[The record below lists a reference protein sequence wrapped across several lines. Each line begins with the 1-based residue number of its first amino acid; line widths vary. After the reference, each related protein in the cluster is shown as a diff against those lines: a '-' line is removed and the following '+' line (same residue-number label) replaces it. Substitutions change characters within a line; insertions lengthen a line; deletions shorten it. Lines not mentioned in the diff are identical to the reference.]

1 MKNSALTLTGWRWA
15 RALLFVAIGLQ
26 AGCTT
31 VQTTYF
37 RSSYQQVENPTN
49 PALAAY
55 SGESRFQQVSDMT
68 DSAADM
74 YNDGYVMLG
83 YSQFISPLY
92 TSLAPGYATKYAS
105 VLGAEYALMETPRP
119 GASNLHHYL
128 VTYWGRIRPE
138 TATVGAYVQELPED
152 LLNRLGQ
159 EFNVVHVR
167 AVIPGTPAAQ
177 AGLKR
182 DDVILAINGLRVESL
197 RAFNG
202 FIKRAEG
209 EEAIVSLSRFG
220 KPLDVTI
227 DLREPPVTRASVNY
241 QEAPWRFTAPRDWS
255 MASAAN
261 VVANYQRQ
269 QIEEQRRRLAY
280 EEGRRAAMAAN
291 ASLSSNID
299 GAYVRASQR
308 TDGRMGTGAQSY
320 TRSDWRRGVPLPSKQ
335 EWSMEYGSF
344 LDNFNGLSGNP
355 NELDSLDIW
364 FKHAPNVYG
373 QLFTFPRPQVY

>member
-1 MKNSALTLTGWRWA
+1 MKNSALTLSSMRWA
-15 RALLFVAIGLQ
+15 RALLLIAVGLQ
-26 AGCTT
+26 TGCTT
-31 VQTTYF
+31 MQTTYF
-37 RSSYQQVENPTN
+37 RSSYQQVENPGN
-49 PALAAY
+49 PALAPY
-55 SGESRFQQVSDMT
+55 SGESRFQQVSNMA

-83 YSQFISPLY
+83 YSQFISPLF

-105 VLGAEYALMETPRP
+105 VLGAEYAVMETPQP
-119 GASNLHHYL
+119 GASNLHSYL
-128 VTYWGRIRPE
+128 VTYWSRIRPE
-138 TATVGAYVQELPED
+138 TATVGAYVQELPDD
-152 LLNRLGQ
+152 LLDRLGQ

-167 AVIPGTPAAQ
+167 AVIPGTPASA

-182 DDVILAINGLRVESL
+182 DDVVLAINGLRVESL

-227 DLREPPVTRASVNY
+227 DLRNPPTTRAAVNY
-241 QEAPWRFTAPRDWS
+241 QEAPWRYTKPTDWS

-269 QIEEQRRRLAY
+269 QLEEQRRQQAY
-280 EEGRRAAMAAN
+280 EQGRRAAMAAS
-291 ASLSSNID
+291 ASLNSNNNV
-299 GAYVRASQR
+299 AYGEATTRWNR
-308 TDGRMGTGAQSY
+308 TSY
-320 TRSDWRRGVPLPSKQ
+320 TRADWMRGVPQPSQQ

-344 LDNFNGLSGNP
+344 LDNFDGLGNP
-355 NELDSLDIW
+355 ELDSLDIW
-364 FKHAPNVYG
+364 FKHAPNTYG

>member
-1 MKNSALTLTGWRWA
+1 MKNSALTLSSMRWA
-15 RALLFVAIGLQ
+15 RALLLIAVGLQ
-26 AGCTT
+26 TGCTT
-31 VQTTYF
+31 MQTTYF
-37 RSSYQQVENPTN
+37 RSSYQQVENPGN
-49 PALAAY
+49 PALAPY
-55 SGESRFQQVSDMT
+55 SGESRFQQVSNMA

-83 YSQFISPLY
+83 YSQFISPLF

-105 VLGAEYALMETPRP
+105 VLGAEYAVMETPQP
-119 GASNLHHYL
+119 GASNLHSYL
-128 VTYWGRIRPE
+128 VTYWSRIRPE
-138 TATVGAYVQELPED
+138 TATVGAYVQELPDD
-152 LLNRLGQ
+152 LLDRLGQ

-167 AVIPGTPAAQ
+167 AVIPGTPASA

-182 DDVILAINGLRVESL
+182 DDVVLAINGLRVESL

-227 DLREPPVTRASVNY
+227 DLRNPPTTRAAVNY
-241 QEAPWRFTAPRDWS
+241 QEAPWRYTKPTDWS

-269 QIEEQRRRLAY
+269 QREEQRRQQAY
-280 EEGRRAAMAAN
+280 EEGRRAAMAAS
-291 ASLSSNID
+291 ASLNSNNNV
-299 GAYVRASQR
+299 AYGEATTRWNR
-308 TDGRMGTGAQSY
+308 TSY
-320 TRSDWRRGVPLPSKQ
+320 TRADWMRGVPQPSQQ

-344 LDNFNGLSGNP
+344 LDNFDGLGNP
-355 NELDSLDIW
+355 ELDSLDIW
-364 FKHAPNVYG
+364 FKHAPNTYG

>member
-1 MKNSALTLTGWRWA
+1 MKNSALTLSSMRWA
-15 RALLFVAIGLQ
+15 RALLLIAVGLQ
-26 AGCTT
+26 TGCTT
-31 VQTTYF
+31 MQTTYF
-37 RSSYQQVENPTN
+37 RSSYQQVENPGN
-49 PALAAY
+49 PALAPY
-55 SGESRFQQVSDMT
+55 SGESRFQQVSNMA

-83 YSQFISPLY
+83 YSQFISPLF

-105 VLGAEYALMETPRP
+105 VLGAEYAVMETPQP
-119 GASNLHHYL
+119 GASNLHSYL
-128 VTYWGRIRPE
+128 VTYWSRIRPE
-138 TATVGAYVQELPED
+138 TATVGAYVQELPDD
-152 LLNRLGQ
+152 LLDRLGQ

-167 AVIPGTPAAQ
+167 AVIPGTPASA

-182 DDVILAINGLRVESL
+182 DDVVLAINGLRVESL

-209 EEAIVSLSRFG
+209 EEAIVSVSRFG

-227 DLREPPVTRASVNY
+227 DLRNPPTTRAAVNY
-241 QEAPWRFTAPRDWS
+241 QEAPWRYTKPTDWS

-269 QIEEQRRRLAY
+269 QREEQRRQQAY
-280 EEGRRAAMAAN
+280 EEGRRAAMAAS
-291 ASLSSNID
+291 ASLNSNNNV
-299 GAYVRASQR
+299 AYGEATTRWNR
-308 TDGRMGTGAQSY
+308 TSY
-320 TRSDWRRGVPLPSKQ
+320 TRADWMRGVPQPSQQ

-344 LDNFNGLSGNP
+344 LDNFDGLGNP
-355 NELDSLDIW
+355 ELDSLDIW
-364 FKHAPNVYG
+364 FKHAPNTYG